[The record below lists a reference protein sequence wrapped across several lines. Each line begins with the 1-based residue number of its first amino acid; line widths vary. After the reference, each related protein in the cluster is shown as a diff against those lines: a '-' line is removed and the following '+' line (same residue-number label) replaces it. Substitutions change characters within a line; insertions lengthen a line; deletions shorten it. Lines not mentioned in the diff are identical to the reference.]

1 MFYRQSNSTRS
12 KDTPNTMP
20 PTLKQLV
27 RRHSEHMKYAE
38 QWMLLSALAEGG
50 CAVDDNVKK
59 KLLINPDDAEPDVYS
74 TRIRLAPYEP
84 IMGSILMKLVSQITQ
99 DQASYEGSTDPFW
112 EDEFFPNGVLSD
124 EESDPRQSLQS
135 LLIREM
141 LQGLVQGKMIAQVD
155 TASAAGETLAEQQA
169 NGGDSA
175 YVVLRRREELWD
187 WASDN
192 QGLIYAK
199 LHTYREERPS
209 WDAKP
214 VRLHEFQIYQ
224 RESNGQIT
232 TSIYTV
238 RNSQDDKATDYSGMS
253 SFGWKD
259 LLALSESNAVIEA
272 KVENQPIFSTTSG
285 LFRFPVICRSIPKP
299 LVIADQLFDLVRSH
313 YNHVAG
319 GEWAL
324 VQTNYAMP
332 VFTGVDYPHEE
343 GNSNPARFQKAGN
356 GFWWELPPGVDCKW
370 FVRPGSDIQLS
381 LDYQDRQKQ
390 KMLDLV
396 HKIADTAANAYA
408 MRMQS
413 GESKKEGRRDL
424 DILLEV
430 YGEELRGFAK
440 SILDAASIVR
450 NEDTEWS
457 VNGFTDYNT
466 TGLMEALQEY
476 TALDQAGI
484 DSDTL
489 KRESRIAI
497 ANKAV
502 ASLNLSPT
510 IVSEI
515 ADEIGED
522 SPFTLQ
528 PEGMNALVQ
537 LAGAN
542 LISPGDLHQIFQK
555 AGIIPPD
562 MDLMALLRNLGLE
575 PGLPQTDNPVL
586 AGDE

>member
-1 MFYRQSNSTRS
+1 
-12 KDTPNTMP
+12 MP
-20 PTLKQLV
+20 PTLKQLTY
-27 RRHSEHMKYAE
+27 RHPEHEKYAE
-38 QWMLLSALAEGG
+38 RWMLLSALAEGG
-50 CAVDDNVKK
+50 CAVDETVKK
-59 KLLINPDDAEPDVYS
+59 KLLINPDDADPEVYN

-84 IMGSILMKLVSQITQ
+84 VMGSILMKLVSQITQ
-99 DQASYEGSTDPFW
+99 DQASYEGSTDTFW

-124 EESDPRQSLQS
+124 EESDPRQSLHS

-155 TASAAGETLAEQQA
+155 TVSASGQTLAEQQA
-169 NGGDSA
+169 NGGDQP
-175 YVVLRRREELWD
+175 YVVLRRREDLWD
-187 WASDN
+187 WSSDN

-199 LHTYREERPS
+199 LHSYREEKTS
-209 WDAKP
+209 WDGKP
-214 VRLHEFQIYQ
+214 RRLHEFQIYQ
-224 RESNGQIT
+224 RELNGRIT

-238 RNSQDDKATDYSGMS
+238 RNAQDDKVTDAASYMP
-253 SFGWKD
+253 FDMKA
-259 LLALSESNAVIEA
+259 LLGLSEANASIEA

-299 LVIADQLFDLVRSH
+299 LVIADQAYDLVKSH

-324 VQTNYAMP
+324 VQTNYGMP
-332 VFTGVDYPHEE
+332 VFTGVDAPHEE
-343 GNSNPARFQKAGN
+343 GNDNPARFQKAGN

-370 FVRPGSDIQLS
+370 FVRPGNDIQLS

-396 HKIADTAANAYA
+396 HKIAETAANAYA

-440 SILDAASIVR
+440 SVLDAASIAR
-450 NEDTEWS
+450 NEDTDWE
-457 VNGFTDYNT
+457 VQGFTDYNT

-484 DSDTL
+484 DSPTL
-489 KRESRIAI
+489 KRESRVAI
-497 ANKAV
+497 ASKAMM
-502 ASLNLSPT
+502 SLNLPPT
-510 IVSEI
+510 IVGTVREEI
-515 ADEIGED
+515 DQD

-528 PEGMNALVQ
+528 PEGISALIQ
-537 LAGAN
+537 LASVN
-542 LISPGDLHQIFQK
+542 YISPGDLHKIFQL
-555 AGIIPPD
+555 AGIIPAD
-562 MDLMALLRNLGLE
+562 IDLVDLLRNLGLE

-586 AGDE
+586 AGETNGGTSNVANN

>member
-1 MFYRQSNSTRS
+1 
-12 KDTPNTMP
+12 MP
-20 PTLKQLV
+20 PTLKQLTY
-27 RRHSEHMKYAE
+27 RHPEHEKYAE
-38 QWMLLSALAEGG
+38 RWMLLSALAEGG
-50 CAVDDNVKK
+50 CAVDETVKK
-59 KLLINPDDAEPDVYS
+59 KLLINPDDADPEVYN

-84 IMGSILMKLVSQITQ
+84 VMGSILMKLVSQITQ
-99 DQASYEGSTDPFW
+99 DQASYEGSTDAFW

-124 EESDPRQSLQS
+124 EESDPRQSLHS

-155 TASAAGETLAEQQA
+155 TVSASGQTLAEQQA
-169 NGGDSA
+169 NGGDQPYA
-175 YVVLRRREELWD
+175 VLRRREDLWD
-187 WASDN
+187 WSSDN

-199 LHTYREERPS
+199 LHSYREEKAS
-209 WDAKP
+209 WDSKP
-214 VRLHEFQIYQ
+214 KRLHEFQIYQ
-224 RESNGQIT
+224 RESGGRIT

-238 RNSQDDKATDYSGMS
+238 RNAQDDKVESADSYMP
-253 SFGWKD
+253 FDMKA
-259 LLALSESNAVIEA
+259 LLGLSEANAIIEI

-299 LVIADQLFDLVRSH
+299 LVIADQAYDLVKSH

-332 VFTGVDYPHEE
+332 VFTGVEAPHEE
-343 GNSNPARFQKAGN
+343 GNDNPARFQKAGN
-356 GFWWELPPGVDCKW
+356 GFWWELPPGVDCTW
-370 FVRPGSDIQLS
+370 FVRPGDDIELS
-381 LDYQDRQKQ
+381 LNYQDRQKQ

-396 HKIADTAANAYA
+396 HKIAETAANAYA

-450 NEDTEWS
+450 NEDAEWQ
-457 VNGFTDYNT
+457 VQGFTDYNT
-466 TGLMEALQEY
+466 TGLMEALEEY

-484 DSDTL
+484 DSPTL
-489 KRESRIAI
+489 KRESRVAI

-510 IVSEI
+510 IVSEVTE
-515 ADEIGED
+515 EIGQD
-522 SPFTLQ
+522 SPFTLK
-528 PEGMNALVQ
+528 PEEMNALVQ
-537 LAGAN
+537 LAANN
-542 LISPGDLHQIFQK
+542 LIAVSDLHQIFQK
-555 AGIIPPD
+555 AGVIPAD
-562 MDLMALLRNLGLE
+562 INLVAMLRNLGLE
-575 PGLPQTDNPVL
+575 PNLPQTDNPVL
-586 AGDE
+586 AGEADG